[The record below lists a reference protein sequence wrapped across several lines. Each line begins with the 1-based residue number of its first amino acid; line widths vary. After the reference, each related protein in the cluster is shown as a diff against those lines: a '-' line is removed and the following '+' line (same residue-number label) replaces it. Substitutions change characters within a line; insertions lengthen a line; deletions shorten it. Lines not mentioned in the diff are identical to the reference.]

1 MRIERRRSRHAVL
14 WTGLVGI
21 ALLALFTILS
31 GRVNAADRTV
41 RVGVYQNEPKIFL
54 NESGEATGFFV
65 DLINEIAAREGWTLE
80 YVPCEWEA
88 CLTALETGE
97 IDLMPDVAYSPER
110 DKKFDFHHIPAA
122 ESWSRAYADPASQVN
137 RIDQLD
143 GQRVAVLEGSI
154 QQKALVQTMEEHG
167 FSVTVVPAKSLED
180 AFTLVTKKSA
190 VAVVTNHF
198 YGDYFYRG
206 YGLIRTSII
215 FNATTLYFATAQ
227 GQNQDLLDA
236 IDKHL
241 GVWREDPKSIYSTI
255 MNRWLNPSSANRW
268 LVTILWVIVVVL
280 VLFCLAVAW
289 VFILRK
295 QVRDRTSH
303 LVKSNQALRES
314 EERYRLISSVA
325 SDYIFSEKIDKEGR
339 FTLDWVAGAFESI
352 SGYTFEEYKARGG
365 WRASLHPDDL
375 AADDLD
381 LEKLRANQ
389 SVHNEIRTITKSGQ
403 TVWVQVY
410 AYPVWDAEHNKLIG
424 VNGGVKDITEHKRA
438 EELIAASEQRLSL
451 ILDTVGDVIHLTS
464 VEPEDCFRFVAV
476 NPAFLAVTGL
486 SREQVVGKRME
497 EVLPPESHS
506 LVKEKYKQAIQ
517 EKRAVKWEEVS
528 AYPTG
533 TLYGEVSASPF
544 YDSSGTCTYL
554 VGSVHDITEIRRA
567 EIKIRKMNEE
577 LEQRVAERTVELE
590 SAKVRAESADRLKSA
605 FLATISHELRTPLN
619 SIIGFTGMLL
629 MGLVGP
635 LEPEQEKQ
643 LNMVQDSAH
652 HLLELINDVLDIS
665 KIEAGEL
672 ELIRELFDMQESLR
686 KSMGKI
692 DPLAKKKGLELAASI
707 APQVGKMTGDRRRVE
722 QIILNLLSNALKFT
736 DQGSVNL
743 ACFVKDGRVITSIT
757 DTGIGIKPEQK
768 ETLFRPFRQ
777 LDSGTTRQHDGTGL
791 GLSICKRLVE
801 AMGGEIWVESEWGKG
816 STFGFSLPVDRMEP

>member
-1 MRIERRRSRHAVL
+1 MGKKRQRSISPVL
-14 WTGLVGI
+14 WASLVSI
-21 ALLALFTILS
+21 TLLALLTILS
-31 GRVNAADRTV
+31 GRANAAERSV
-41 RVGVYQNEPKIFL
+41 RVGVYQNKPKIFL
-54 NESGEATGFFV
+54 TDNGVADGFFI
-65 DLINEIAAREGWTLE
+65 DLLEEIAKRENWTLI
-80 YVPCEWEA
+80 YVSCEWEA

-110 DKKFDFHHIPAA
+110 DEKYDFHHIPAA
-122 ESWSRAYADPASQVN
+122 ESWSRAYADPTSQIN

-143 GQRVAVLEGSI
+143 GQRVAVLNGSI
-154 QQKALVQTMEEHG
+154 QQTALVQTMQEHG
-167 FSVTVVPAKSLED
+167 FAVTVVPAKTLKD
-180 AFTLVTKKSA
+180 AFDLVTKKSA
-190 VAVVTNHF
+190 IAVVTNHF
-198 YGDYFYRG
+198 YGDYFYRD

-215 FNATTLYFATAQ
+215 FNASTLYYATAQ
-227 GQNQDLLDA
+227 GQNQELLDA

-241 GVWREDPKSIYSTI
+241 GVWRDDPKSIYSTI
-255 MNRWLNPSSANRW
+255 LNRWLNPSSANRW
-268 LVTILWVIVVVL
+268 LVTILWVIVVIL
-280 VLFCLAVAW
+280 VLFGLAVVW
-289 VFILRK
+289 VVILRK

-314 EERYRLISSVA
+314 EERYRLISAVA
-325 SDYIFSEKIDKEGR
+325 SDYIFSEKIDLDGKL
-339 FTLDWVAGAFESI
+339 TLNWVAGAFESI
-352 SGYTFEEYKARGG
+352 TGYTFEEYKARGG

-375 AADDLD
+375 AADDRD
-381 LEKLRANQ
+381 KEKLRANQ
-389 SVHNEIRTITKSGQ
+389 TVHNEIRTITQSGQ
-403 TVWVQVY
+403 TVWVQIY
-410 AYPVWDAEHNKLIG
+410 AHPVWDAERNELIG
-424 VNGGVKDITEHKRA
+424 INGGVKDITEHRRA

-451 ILDTVGDVIHLTS
+451 ILDTVGDVIFLLS
-464 VEPEDCFRFVAV
+464 VEPEDYFRFVSI
-476 NPAFLAVTGL
+476 NPAFQAVTGL

-497 EVLPPESHS
+497 EVLPPESHA
-506 LVKEKYKQAIQ
+506 LAKEKYKQAVQ
-517 EKRAVKWEEVS
+517 EKKTVKWEEVS

-533 TLYGEVSASPF
+533 TLYGEVSATPF
-544 YDSSGTCTYL
+544 YDNTGTCTYL

-577 LEQRVAERTVELE
+577 LEQRVAERTAELE

-605 FLATISHELRTPLN
+605 FLATMSHELRTPLN

-672 ELIRELFDMQESLR
+672 ELIREPFDMQESLR
-686 KSMGKI
+686 KSMDKVV
-692 DPLAKKKGLELAASI
+692 PLAKKKGLELVPSI

-722 QIILNLLSNALKFT
+722 QILLNLLSNALKFT
-736 DQGSVNL
+736 DQGSIHVD
-743 ACFVKDGRVITSIT
+743 CFVRDGMVITSIT
-757 DTGIGIKPEQK
+757 DTGIGIRPEQI
-768 ETLFRPFRQ
+768 ESLFRPFRQ

-801 AMGGEIWVESEWGKG
+801 AMGGEIWIESEWGKG
-816 STFGFSLPVDRMEP
+816 STFSFSLPVEGMKS

>member
-1 MRIERRRSRHAVL
+1 MEKNRRRSRYAVL
-14 WTGLVGI
+14 WAGVFGITLLV
-21 ALLALFTILS
+21 LVTILS
-31 GRVNAADRTV
+31 GWIKPENRTV
-41 RVGVYQNEPKIFL
+41 RVGVYQNKPKIFL
-54 NESGEATGFFV
+54 TDNGVADGFFI
-65 DLINEIAAREGWTLE
+65 DLLEEIAKRENWTLV

-97 IDLMPDVAYSPER
+97 IDLMPDVAYSIER
-110 DKKFDFHHIPAA
+110 DEKYDFHHIPAA
-122 ESWSRAYADPASQVN
+122 ESWSRVYADPTSQIN

-143 GQRVAVLEGSI
+143 GQRVAILNGSI
-154 QQKALVQTMEEHG
+154 QQKALVQAMEEHG

-180 AFTLVTKKSA
+180 AFGLVTKKSA

-198 YGDYFYRG
+198 YGDYVYRE
-206 YGLIRTSII
+206 YGLVRTSII
-215 FNATTLYFATAQ
+215 FNASTLYYATAE
-227 GQNQDLLDA
+227 GQNQELLDA

-241 GVWREDPKSIYSTI
+241 GVWRDDPKSIYSTI
-255 MNRWLNPSSANRW
+255 LNRWLNPSSASRW
-268 LVTILWVIVVVL
+268 LVTIFWVIVVIL
-280 VLFCLAVAW
+280 VLFGLAVVW
-289 VFILRK
+289 VVILRK

-314 EERYRLISSVA
+314 EERYRLISAVA
-325 SDYIFSEKIDKEGR
+325 SDYIFSEKLDLDGKL
-339 FTLDWVAGAFESI
+339 TLNWVAGAFESI
-352 SGYTFEEYKARGG
+352 TGYTFEEYKARGG

-375 AADDLD
+375 AADDRD
-381 LEKLRANQ
+381 QEKLRANQ
-389 SVHNEIRTITKSGQ
+389 TVHNEIRTITQSGQ

-410 AYPVWDAEHNKLIG
+410 AHPVWDAERNQLIG
-424 VNGGVKDITEHKRA
+424 VNGGVKDITERKRA

-451 ILDTVGDVIHLTS
+451 ILDTVGDVIYLTS
-464 VEPEDCFRFVAV
+464 VEPEDCFRFVSI

-497 EVLPPESHS
+497 EVLPPESHA
-506 LVKEKYKQAIQ
+506 LAKEKYKQAIQ
-517 EKRAVKWEEVS
+517 EKKTVRWEEVS
-528 AYPTG
+528 SYPTG
-533 TLYGEVSASPF
+533 TLYGEVSATPF
-544 YDSSGTCTYL
+544 YDNTGTCTYL

-577 LEQRVAERTVELE
+577 LERRVAERTAELE

-605 FLATISHELRTPLN
+605 FLATMSHELRTPLN

-672 ELIRELFDMQESLR
+672 ELIREPFDMQESLR
-686 KSMGKI
+686 KSIEKI
-692 DPLAKKKGLELAASI
+692 VPLAKKKGLELAPSI
-707 APQVGKMTGDRRRVE
+707 DPQVGKMTGDRRRVE
-722 QIILNLLSNALKFT
+722 QILLNLLSNALKFT
-736 DQGSVNL
+736 DQGSIHVD
-743 ACFVKDGRVITSIT
+743 CFVRDGMVITSIT

-768 ETLFRPFRQ
+768 ESLFRPFRQ

-801 AMGGEIWVESEWGKG
+801 AMGGEIWIESEWGKG
-816 STFGFSLPVDRMEP
+816 STFSFSLPVEGMKL